1 MPRYAPLPSV
11 SIDPRNEA
19 QLVQDASQRV
29 YLASNQTLNDFSS
42 GNPLAAL
49 LEGQAFAQGEF
60 LFWANQ
66 LPEKILLEW
75 IGPFLGAM
83 RRLGTA
89 STARL
94 VLSIPPS
101 NSPVTVPSGAIFTTD
116 PNVTGGESYGFILQE
131 NVTFAP
137 GETLVYAPV
146 YSQYVGTIYNV
157 PANAIVG
164 ASAVNVE
171 GLTSTNPQPA
181 TGGSDVET
189 YQQVQERFFT
199 LIRRKNPVSAQD
211 WQDFFTDFYGI
222 GTQTAVLPNRGSQ
235 YNYNYLSDYILPN
248 GQVAFFVLGPGGVEL
263 TLEQLQRGQNAVNF
277 SVPVGTVGHLY
288 PTTLSQVQYNITL
301 EVDANGSY
309 GVNLRQTSKT
319 FRDTL
324 FQILQPG
331 NVFPSNTDPTVSDV
345 DSAFNLS
352 IDSSTRYVDP
362 RIISAKAY
370 NTPSQLSSEAA
381 LYTRVRSFEPT
392 ENLLSIDDL
401 VIQPLPANTYYPVVT
416 SFTPVSTQKKDQTI
430 YGNLQLK
437 LIQFLQAGSYSQ
449 GDIVYWS
456 PSSGGD
462 GKLHV
467 VLDSLD
473 IGTQSEIPVLFA
485 EGKISGQKSYSPWVS
500 GSSYTITQGGVYN
513 PEIIEYDYSVGDGQ
527 FLPSAF
533 ITEYGPISAL
543 GSITQGSGYMDGV
556 YSNVPLTTVTGSG
569 AGATANISVS
579 SGVVTSVQL
588 VLAGDNYSAN
598 DVLSATDSDLG
609 NGGMGSGFTVTV
621 NTVTV
626 SRPGALAWVV
636 AQDFTLPQASN
647 TVTSALAAGLLGPA
661 VAPLNLTPGDS
672 YTAGEWVKT
681 QQIGPGPNAVS
692 DPYFNYVDPKV
703 GVVNKYAKVLQT
715 FVYEPNELST
725 KEYFDQ
731 LLEQGFIKEV
741 VTESAQPGLPI
752 YKYKPR
758 FQTGTYLEYREN
770 VKSLPTYFVAAQ
782 HFTPTSASSEDL
794 ITQGLVLP
802 LAYTESQKI
811 ELSDGIENGLV
822 TVPTRMF
829 RFFVGDSTIF
839 RQGTNILSY
848 TATTNVSPLFDF
860 SVYVQNGIF
869 VPSSEFPDPTLLTA
883 PYIPYFNPEY
893 EKFSED
899 TILSEDGRNYYRVI
913 RAFTPTFLVTD
924 WSGTEVSNT
933 ARIQEY
939 SGNLLRYV
947 NSYVCDEKILSQ
959 FGRNTSAIKLGV
971 AQITLIPKNRGRFSN
986 AFATYEYVW
995 ENAAN
1000 ATEVPQLSWYTGTSY
1015 SFNPPDYKEGTMGL

>member
-89 STARL
+89 ATARL
-94 VLSIPPS
+94 ALTIPPS
-101 NSPVTVPSGAIFTTD
+101 NAPVTISSGSLFTTD

-157 PANAIVG
+157 PSNAIVG

-222 GTQTAVLPNRGSQ
+222 GTQTSVLPNRGSQ

-248 GQVAFFVLGPGGVEL
+248 GQVSFFVLGPGGVEL

-277 SVPVGTVGHLY
+277 SVPVGITGHLY

-309 GVNLRQTSKT
+309 GVNLRQTSRN

-331 NVFPSNTDPTVSDV
+331 NVFPANTDPTVSDV

-352 IDSSTRYVDP
+352 IGSSTRYVDP
-362 RIISAKAY
+362 RIVSATAY
-370 NTPSQLSSEAA
+370 NTPPQLSSEAA

-392 ENLLSIDDL
+392 ESLINIDDL
-401 VIQPLPANTYYPVVT
+401 VVQPLPANTYYPAIT
-416 SFTPVSTQKKDQTI
+416 SFTPVSAEKKDQTI

-437 LIQFLQAGSYSQ
+437 LIQYLQAGSYSQ

-473 IGTQSEIPVLFA
+473 IGTESEIPLLLT
-485 EGKISGQKSYSPWVS
+485 EGKISAQKSYSPWVP
-500 GSSYTITQGGVYN
+500 GNSYTISQGGVYN
-513 PEIIEYDYSVGDGQ
+513 PEIIEYDYVDGDGQ
-527 FLPSAF
+527 FLPSATV
-533 ITEYGPISAL
+533 TEYGPISSL
-543 GSITQGSGYMDGV
+543 GTPSSGGGYMDGV
-556 YSNVPLTTVTGSG
+556 YTDVPLTTLLGAGSG
-569 AGATANISVS
+569 ATAKITVSGGA
-579 SGVVTSVQL
+579 VVTVE
-588 VLAGDNYSAN
+588 LALEGDGYAVN
-598 DVLSATDSDLG
+598 DVLSATDSSLG
-609 NGGMGSGFTVTV
+609 GGGMGSGFQVVVKSVTI
-621 NTVTV
+621 

-636 AQDFTLPQASN
+636 YQDFTLPSPSN
-647 TVTSALAAGLLGPA
+647 TVVSALASGLLGPA
-661 VAPLNLTPGDS
+661 VVPLNLIPGES
-672 YTAGEWVKT
+672 YAAGKWVKT

-692 DPYFNYVDPKV
+692 DPYFNYVDPKI
-703 GVVNKYAKVLQT
+703 GVVNKYAKVLQD
-715 FVYEPNELST
+715 FVYQPNELST

-741 VTESAQPGLPI
+741 VAESAQPGLPI

-758 FQTGTYLEYREN
+758 FSTGTYLEYRTDA
-770 VKSLPTYFVAAQ
+770 KSPPIYFVAADF
-782 HFTPTSASSEDL
+782 FTPTSTSSEDL
-794 ITQGLVLP
+794 LSQGLILP
-802 LAYTESQKI
+802 LAYTESQKA
-811 ELSDGIENGLV
+811 ELNSGILSG
-822 TVPTRMF
+822 TVNTPVRMF

-839 RQGTNILSY
+839 RQGTKVLSY
-848 TATTNVSPLFDF
+848 VATSSVSPLFDL
-860 SVYVQNGIF
+860 SVYVQNGVF
-869 VPSSEFPDPTLLTA
+869 VLSSDFADSSLLTA

-893 EKFSED
+893 EKYSED
-899 TILSEDGRNYYRVI
+899 TIVSEDGRNYYRVV
-913 RAFTPTFLVTD
+913 RAFTPSPLTTD
-924 WSGTEVSNT
+924 WSNTEVSNT

-939 SGNLLRYV
+939 AGNLLRYV
-947 NSYVCDEKILSQ
+947 NAYTCDEKILSQ
-959 FGRNTSAIKLGV
+959 FGRDTSAIKLGI
-971 AQITLIPKNRGRFSN
+971 AQITLVPKNRGRFSN
-986 AFATYEYVW
+986 ALATYKYVW
-995 ENAAN
+995 EDSSTS
-1000 ATEVPQLSWYTGTSY
+1000 TETPQLSWYTGTTY
-1015 SFNPPDYKEGTMGL
+1015 GFTPPEYRNGTMGL